1 MDLSHHSSFKR
12 LSSIC
17 FFVLIFAYQILNV
30 FCASDGDIDD
40 WNDYRTFYAGCV
52 FVMIF
57 VIGPDNPFWNEENP
71 SGGDPTP
78 IITVWILCMFILGL
92 WATSGIVQ

>member
-1 MDLSHHSSFKR
+1 MDFSHHSSFKR
-12 LSSIC
+12 LSLIY

-52 FVMIF
+52 FLIIF
-57 VIGPDNPFWNEENP
+57 VIGSDNVFWNEE
-71 SGGDPTP
+71 TP
-78 IITVWILCMFILGL
+78 IITSWVLCMLVLGL